1 VSSAPPATA
10 SDPFPEEASGPGRVA
25 ETRRRILEAAADC
38 FTKYGFSRTRVD
50 DVAAGAGVSRALVY
64 DYFTSKKKLLAAVQ
78 RASLDDWFAA
88 SEEAVAH
95 AASSRDALAA
105 WLTFSLTESDPH
117 ALARAVFAADAVEA
131 TGAWDSWRQELRDE
145 WRARLVRLMERGV
158 AAGEFRADL
167 DAEATALALRGLQV
181 GLIQQIL
188 GDDPATG
195 VATER
200 QVRAAIALMLD
211 GLVRAPRNP

>member
-1 VSSAPPATA
+1 VPPAPPSPTTDSSRQAA
-10 SDPFPEEASGPGRVA
+10 PEPGRVA

-64 DYFTSKKKLLAAVQ
+64 DYFTSKKRLLAAVQ

-88 SEEAVAH
+88 SEAAVAQ
-95 AASSRDALAA
+95 AASAREALAA
-105 WLTFSLTESDPH
+105 WLTFSLTESDRH

-145 WRARLVRLMERGV
+145 WRTRLVRLMERGV
-158 AAGEFRADL
+158 EAGEFRADL

-181 GLIQQIL
+181 GLIQQVL

-195 VATER
+195 IAPNR
-200 QVRAAIALMLD
+200 QIRAAIALMLD
-211 GLVRAPRNP
+211 GLACAPRNP